1 MDKYLFTSES
11 VSEGHPDKVA
21 DKISDYVL
29 DLFLKEDK
37 NAKVACE
44 TLLTA
49 NHIIV
54 AGEITSTAKE
64 SIDENVIKETV
75 LKTISDIGYT
85 DEFYYKPDEIK
96 FQLLIQNQAGEINN
110 LVERNKNA
118 GDQGAGDQG
127 LMFGY
132 ATKETPELMP
142 VPISIAHKL
151 LLKLKEIRNNK
162 TVDWLG
168 PDAKSQAC
176 IEYSD
181 AGFSVDSITISTQH
195 KKEIGLDD
203 LRKYISENVIK
214 EVIKD
219 YNKTEKYNEHIN
231 RLGTFIEGGP
241 KADTGLTGRKII
253 VDTYGGSCPHG
264 GGAFSGKDPSKVDR
278 SAAYMCRYIAKN
290 IVAAGIAVKCLV
302 QISYVIGF
310 NDQISFML
318 DFYNTGK
325 LKESEVVNKI
335 LNEKIFDLSPAGII
349 KMLDLKRPIYS
360 KTTNYGHFGRDDKD
374 FLWEKTDK
382 ANDLKTIFKIN

>member
-1 MDKYLFTSES
+1 MYKYLFTSES

-21 DKISDYVL
+21 DKISDSVL
-29 DLFLKEDK
+29 DLFLERDK

-54 AGEITSTAKE
+54 AGEISSTAKE
-64 SIDENVIKETV
+64 SIDENVIKKTV
-75 LKTISDIGYT
+75 LKTISDVGYT
-85 DEFYYKPDEIK
+85 EEFYFNPDEIK
-96 FQLLIQNQAGEINN
+96 MQLLIQNQAAEINN
-110 LVERNKNA
+110 LVEVNKNA
-118 GDQGAGDQG
+118 AEQGAGDQG

-142 VPISIAHKL
+142 VPVSIAHKL
-151 LLKLKEIRNNK
+151 LLKLKEIRNSK

-181 AGFSVDSITISTQH
+181 IGFSIDSITISTQH
-195 KKEIGLDD
+195 KKDIGLDD

-219 YNKTEKYNEHIN
+219 YNKTGNYKEYIN
-231 RLGTFIEGGP
+231 HLGTFIEGGP

-290 IVAAGIAVKCLV
+290 IVAAGIADKCLV

-310 NDQISFML
+310 TGPISFML
-318 DFYNTGK
+318 NFYNTGK
-325 LKESEVVNKI
+325 VKESEVVNKI

-349 KMLDLKRPIYS
+349 EMLDLKRPIYS

-374 FLWEKTDK
+374 FIWEKTDK
-382 ANDLKTIFKIN
+382 VNYLKTIFKIN